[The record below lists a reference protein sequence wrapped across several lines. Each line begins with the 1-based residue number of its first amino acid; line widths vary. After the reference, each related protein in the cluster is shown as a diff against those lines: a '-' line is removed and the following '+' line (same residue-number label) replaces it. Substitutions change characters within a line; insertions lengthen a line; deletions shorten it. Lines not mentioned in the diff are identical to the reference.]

1 METAESRRA
10 WEPGALAEPRVGALL
25 DALRPHG
32 VAPLHDRRIPGSQ
45 ANIDHVVVA
54 PSGVWIVDSENYRG
68 RIERRGRGSDL
79 RLYVKGHDRTHL
91 VSGMDRQ
98 YAAVRAAM
106 SACDVPVHRV
116 LCFTGGEWPFFA
128 KPFDVDGVWVTW
140 PKALIDAIK
149 RAGDCGLSVGEI
161 SSELATRLPI
171 AS

>member
-1 METAESRRA
+1 METRRSVRA
-10 WEPGALAEPRVGALL
+10 WEQGALGEQRVGALL
-25 DALRPHG
+25 DSLRAHG

-54 PSGVWIVDSENYRG
+54 PSGVWIVDSKNYRG
-68 RIERRGRGSDL
+68 RIQRRGRRSDL

-91 VSGMDRQ
+91 VSGMEQQ

-106 SACDVPVHRV
+106 SAGDVPVHRV

-128 KPFDVDGVWVTW
+128 KPFDLDGVWITW
-140 PKALIDAIK
+140 PKALIDTIK
-149 RAGDCGLSVGEI
+149 RAGDCGLSVGEV
-161 SSELATRLPI
+161 STELAARLPI